1 MKLVNQPDQFTGS
14 NQLTRPLNHSLRLW
28 LKICALISI
37 FIYSYS
43 DAIYSLIRTWLNRD
57 DYSHGFIVPFIA
69 LYFVWVGKEKLKSIP
84 VKPNIFAGLILMILA
99 NLMLLLGH
107 TGGIVAIQ
115 EVSVIVIIP
124 GLILLLLGTEYFK
137 ALIFTISYLVL
148 MIPSI
153 LDVVVHRIQWPFQL
167 LSATLASILLK
178 ILNIPVFQEAQFL
191 HLSNI
196 TLEVAAECSG
206 VRYLISIIAIA
217 IPLAYFT
224 QQRFWRRMSLVTI
237 GIIVGILVNIV
248 RVTLIGVWAYYDG
261 GIVHGPGHIFQG
273 LFVSVVGYIFLFMG
287 AWVLKESPSFNI
299 ARHRVENG
307 EGSNIDWFLANK
319 KPFNKVWLIAI
330 LFLAAFG
337 VYIHQYK
344 SIPVPL
350 TNSLQDFPL
359 TIGDWKG
366 EDIDYQ
372 KSTFPFRIENADQ
385 EIMRNY
391 TNKSGDE
398 ITLYVSY
405 FETQSQEKELIN
417 DELKGLYGNSKE
429 ADILINSGES
439 IIVNKASMMQGGD
452 RWEMLYWY
460 NLDGYITANIGK
472 AKLITALE
480 GLLYRRTNGAV
491 IMVARKMN
499 DRDELQVIF
508 NEEAGFTRQIYLLW
522 KTIFLK

>member
-1 MKLVNQPDQFTGS
+1 
-14 NQLTRPLNHSLRLW
+14 
-28 LKICALISI
+28 
-37 FIYSYS
+37 
-43 DAIYSLIRTWLNRD
+43 LNRD

-69 LYFVWVGKEKLKSIP
+69 LYFVWLGKEKLKSIP
-84 VKPNIFAGLILMILA
+84 VKPNIIGGLILMILA

-115 EVSVIVIIP
+115 EVSIIVIIP
-124 GLILLLLGTEYFK
+124 GLVLLLLGTEYFK
-137 ALIFTISYLVL
+137 ALIFTISYLIL

-153 LDVVVHRIQWPFQL
+153 LDVVVNRIQWPFQL
-167 LSATLASILLK
+167 LSATTASILLE

-217 IPLAYFT
+217 VPLAYFT
-224 QQRFWRRMSLVTI
+224 QQRFWRRMSLVAI

-307 EGSNIDWFLANK
+307 GEGSNINRAFTNI

-330 LFLAAFG
+330 LFLAVLG

-350 TNSLQDFPL
+350 TNSLHYFPL

-372 KSTFPFRIENADQ
+372 KSTFPFRIKNADQ
-385 EIMRNY
+385 EITRKY
-391 TNKSGDE
+391 KGTSGNE
-398 ITLYVSY
+398 ITLYVAY
-405 FETQSQEKELIN
+405 FESQHQGKELIYYQFQ
-417 DELKGLYGNSKE
+417 KLYNVSE
-429 ADILINSGES
+429 TAEIDLRDTES
-439 IIVNKASMMQGGD
+439 ISVNRAFVRGD
-452 RWEMLYWY
+452 DINNAVFYWY
-460 NLDGYITANIGK
+460 NCNGRNIGGRNEV
-472 AKLITALE
+472 KLITATG
-480 GLLYRRTNGAV
+480 GLLNRRTNGAV
-491 IMVARKMN
+491 IMVVSDVNKLE
-499 DRDELQVIF
+499 ELQNTFIHEKKFIQNVIPVL
-508 NEEAGFTRQIYLLW
+508 NHYMGDSVIE
-522 KTIFLK
+522 K